1 VVSPRRA
8 AAWCAALPGESPDE
22 AAEGVRQPEV
32 PAAEEPRQVAV
43 RDEAAAVP
51 QPAAERAAAVVQR
64 QAAARVAAG
73 VLRQAAVQAAV
84 AERQPEAAPGGAGVL
99 LRGARGEPLAARP
112 SAAAWAAPLCLQVAR
127 LAPSAAARFARAMRG
142 LRIAL
147 PSERSWQAA
156 RDEVLS

>member
-8 AAWCAALPGESPDE
+8 AAWCAALPGASPDE

-32 PAAEEPRQVAV
+32 PAVAEEPRQVAAAV

-51 QPAAERAAAVVQR
+51 QPAAERAAAVALR
-64 QAAARVAAG
+64 QAAVRVAAE
-73 VLRQAAVQAAV
+73 VQRQAAVQAAA
-84 AERQPEAAPGGAGVL
+84 AERQPEAAPDVAGVL

-147 PSERSWQAA
+147 P
-156 RDEVLS
+156 